1 MSKSGKGGKDG
12 PGGLTGRGIATRVKT
27 AKGRRSS
34 STRWL
39 QRQLNDP
46 YVREAQA
53 RGYPSRAAFKLI
65 ELDDRFN
72 FFKPGQKIVDL
83 GAAPGGWSQVAAER
97 TGAGIGGAN
106 TAAGRGGA
114 NTAAGRGGA
123 NNKARVVALDVT
135 PMESRPG
142 VTVLTADFLD
152 DDAPDL
158 IREALSGPADVVLS
172 DMAAPATGH
181 RGTDHLRIIALAE
194 AALDFAVSVLA
205 PGGTF
210 IAKVFQGGS
219 ERELLEIL
227 KHQFKTVKHA
237 KPPSSRAESAEVY
250 VVAQGFRK
258 PPRKEAAS

>member
-1 MSKSGKGGKDG
+1 MTKRGKGSPGGKGSKGG
-12 PGGLTGRGIATRVKT
+12 PGGLSGRGVTTRVKT

-53 RGYPSRAAFKLI
+53 KGYPSRAAFKLI
-65 ELDDRFN
+65 ELDDRFH
-72 FFKPGQKIVDL
+72 FLKPGQKVVDL

-97 TGAGIGGAN
+97 VGAAKGKA
-106 TAAGRGGA
+106 AAGRGG
-114 NTAAGRGGA
+114 G
-123 NNKARVVALDVT
+123 NKARVVALDIT
-135 PMESRPG
+135 PMEPRPG
-142 VTVLTADFLD
+142 VSVLTIDFLD
-152 DDAPDL
+152 DAAPDL
-158 IREALSGPADVVLS
+158 IRDALGGQADVVLS

-181 RGTDHLRIIALAE
+181 KSTDHLRIIALAE

-205 PGGTF
+205 PNGAF

-219 ERELLEIL
+219 EREILETL
-227 KHQFKTVKHA
+227 KSRFKTVKHA
-237 KPPSSRAESAEVY
+237 KPPASRAESAEVY

-258 PPRKEAAS
+258 AA